1 MMRFFI
7 QSFLLFLTISGS
19 CLNSN
24 AQNLI
29 SKDTIDNEK
38 LYRPYIHFTPKTG
51 WMNDPNG
58 MFFQNGVYH
67 LYYQFYPNATIWG
80 PMHWG
85 HATSKDLIHWEHKP
99 IAIYPDNLGLIFSGS
114 AVVDKNN
121 TSGLGT
127 QKNPAI
133 VAIFTQ
139 HSMEGEKAGKNNFQN
154 QSIAYS
160 NDGGNTWKMYTGN
173 PVIKNPGINDFRDP
187 KVIWHEPTKR
197 WIMALAVK
205 NKVSLYSSA
214 NLKEWEKESDFGELL
229 GNHEGVWE
237 CPDLFQMSSN
247 GKNYWVLSVSV
258 NPGGPNKGSATQYFV
273 GDFDGH
279 QFNTNSNK
287 TKWLDYGTD
296 NYAGVTWSNTGNRK
310 IAIGWMSNWL
320 YAQQVPTNKWR
331 SAMTIAR
338 ELGLQEI
345 GEEMY
350 VSSMPVKELKFYKT
364 SILSDGPITP
374 TSAYELN
381 IQGSKISS
389 FTITLQNEEGESLD
403 FGYDQETNQYFIDRS
418 FAGLHDFHKEFAAL
432 HSAPRISTNANFT
445 FKVLIDKTSIEIF
458 ADYGLT
464 VMTDIFFPKSPYS
477 SVTIQSANEELRK
490 SVKISSFLAK

>member
-1 MMRFFI
+1 MRLYI
-7 QSFLLFLTISGS
+7 QSCLLFVIITCCFLHSD
-19 CLNSN
+19 
-24 AQNLI
+24 AQNVI
-29 SKDTIDNEK
+29 SKDTNNNEN
-38 LYRPYIHFTPKTG
+38 LYRPNIHFTPKKG

-67 LYYQFYPNATIWG
+67 LFYQFFPNATVWG

-85 HATSKDLIHWEHKP
+85 HATSKDLVNWEHKP
-99 IAIYPDNLGLIFSGS
+99 IAIYPDSLGLIFSGS

-121 TSGLGT
+121 SSGLGT
-127 QKNPAI
+127 QNNPPI

-160 NDGGNTWKMYTGN
+160 NDGGNHWKMYAGN

-205 NKVSLYSSA
+205 NKVSLYSSE
-214 NLKEWEKESDFGELL
+214 NLKDWNLESDFGELL

-237 CPDLFQMSSN
+237 CPDLFSLPYN
-247 GKNYWVLSVSV
+247 GKTYWVLSVSV

-279 QFNTNSNK
+279 KFSTNSSK
-287 TKWLDYGTD
+287 TKWMDYGAD

-310 IAIGWMSNWL
+310 ISMGWMSNWL
-320 YAQQVPTNKWR
+320 YAQQVPTDKWR

-338 ELGLQEI
+338 ELNLQAQ
-345 GEEMY
+345 GEEMF
-350 VSSMPVKELKFYKT
+350 VTSMPVKELKFYKS
-364 SILSDGPITP
+364 SILAEGPISQSLP
-374 TSAYELN
+374 YELN
-381 IQGSKISS
+381 VQSANINS
-389 FTITLQNEEGESLD
+389 FNITLNNEEGESLD
-403 FGYDQETNQYFIDRS
+403 FGFDLATNQFFIDRS
-418 FAGLHDFHKEFAAL
+418 FAGVHTFHKDFAAL
-432 HSAPRISTNANFT
+432 HTAPRISTKPNFS
-445 FKVLIDKTSIEIF
+445 FKVLVDKTSIEIF
-458 ADYGLT
+458 ADNGLT
-464 VMTDIFFPKSPYS
+464 VMTDVFFPSSPYNNVS
-477 SVTIQSANEELRK
+477 IQSQSEEIRK
-490 SVKISSFLAK
+490 NIKISSYKPFL

>member
-1 MMRFFI
+1 MRI
-7 QSFLLFLTISGS
+7 HLTLFLFFAMITCS
-19 CLNSN
+19 CLSSH
-24 AQNLI
+24 AQNEVR
-29 SKDTIDNEK
+29 KDTNNNES
-38 LYRPYIHFTPKTG
+38 LYRPIIHFTPKKG

-67 LYYQFYPNATIWG
+67 LYYQFYPNATVWG

-99 IAIYPDNLGLIFSGS
+99 IAIYPDSLGLIFSGS

-127 QKNPAI
+127 LKNPPI
-133 VAIFTQ
+133 ISIFTQ

-160 NDGGNTWKMYTGN
+160 NDGGNTWKMYPGN

-187 KVIWHEPTKR
+187 KVIWHEPTKH

-205 NKVSLYSSA
+205 NKVSLYSSE
-214 NLKEWEKESDFGELL
+214 NLKDWNFESDFGELL

-237 CPDLFQMSSN
+237 CPDLFSLPYN
-247 GKNYWVLSVSV
+247 GKTYWVLSVSV

-279 QFNTNSNK
+279 KFSTPSSK
-287 TKWLDYGTD
+287 TKWLDYGAD

-320 YAQQVPTNKWR
+320 YAQQVPTDKWR

-338 ELGLQEI
+338 ELNLQEV
-345 GEEMY
+345 GEEMFLT
-350 VSSMPVKELKFYKT
+350 SMPVKELKFYK
-364 SILSDGPITP
+364 SNYLSEGPITQNLP
-374 TSAYELN
+374 YEIN
-381 IQGSKISS
+381 IQGSNINS
-389 FTITLQNEEGESLD
+389 FTLTLNNEEGESLD
-403 FGYDQETNQYFIDRS
+403 FGFDQSTNQYFIDRS
-418 FAGLHDFHKEFAAL
+418 FAGVHSFHKDFAAL
-432 HSAPRISTNANFT
+432 HSAPRISTKSNFS

-458 ADYGLT
+458 ADNGLT
-464 VMTDIFFPKSPYS
+464 VMTDIFFPTSPYNN
-477 SVTIQSANEELRK
+477 VAIQSQSEEIRK
-490 SVKISSFLAK
+490 NIKISSLLAK